1 MNFCKCLGILSY
13 LFIFAAGISCFLS
26 EGARGMEGGAVTLC
40 SERALYMS
48 HPRHCPLSQ
57 GHASHPIL
65 QMEAEPGPGSLAPMD
80 SGHAW
85 LILAQLTSQVA
96 SPGPHPP
103 DFTPGVPWVLVPP
116 SAVTLAWMGLCHLS
130 IATLSLSLFAPSF
143 RDFFFLI
150 CEQSYVNICPQY
162 VFYHSCWFCEEKADS
177 SMCSVCQ
184 PGNLITCQFYSGW
197 KCDQCGAIFF

>member
-1 MNFCKCLGILSY
+1 
-13 LFIFAAGISCFLS
+13 
-26 EGARGMEGGAVTLC
+26 MEGGAVILC

-48 HPRHCPLSQ
+48 HPRHSPLSQ

-65 QMEAEPGPGSLAPMD
+65 QLEAEPGPGSLAPMD

-96 SPGPHPP
+96 SPG
-103 DFTPGVPWVLVPP
+103 L
-116 SAVTLAWMGLCHLS
+116 TLLTSHLECPECWCHLLRLHLPAWGCA
-130 IATLSLSLFAPSF
+130 ICLLLLFPSPCLLHLLGI
-143 RDFFFLI
+143 FFKI

-197 KCDQCGAIFF
+197 RCDQCGAAIFF